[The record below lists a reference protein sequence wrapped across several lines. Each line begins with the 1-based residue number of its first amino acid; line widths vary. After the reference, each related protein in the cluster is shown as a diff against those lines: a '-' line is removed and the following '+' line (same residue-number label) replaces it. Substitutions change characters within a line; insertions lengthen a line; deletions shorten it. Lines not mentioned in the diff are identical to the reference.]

1 MAMGDSGEESMQDDA
16 TAEQEALR
24 AVELADGYLD
34 EAEDVL
40 WTTVTEIESTDVGAE
55 LEEVTESIWDVQ
67 VQLYELRDHLEE

>member
-1 MAMGDSGEESMQDDA
+1 MGDSGEESIQDDA